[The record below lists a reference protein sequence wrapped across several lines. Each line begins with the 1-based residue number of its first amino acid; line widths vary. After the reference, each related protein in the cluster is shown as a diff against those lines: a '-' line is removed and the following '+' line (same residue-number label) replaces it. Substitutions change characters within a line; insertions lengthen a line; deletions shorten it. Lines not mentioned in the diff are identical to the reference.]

1 MYRLTKI
8 DGIGNG
14 QSFGVMVKDGIITK
28 SFSSEWFYPPPD
40 NINEPTVGS
49 VLLVEGGSQWYKT
62 ETVTKILKD
71 DDGLSIHHRQVTF
84 ETVNGSVYKWEIQ

>member
-8 DGIGNG
+8 DGIGNE

-28 SFSSEWFYPPPD
+28 SFSSDD